1 MTEFAVTCKSN
12 NEVKNNKLGRCSSRN
27 EACWK
32 VINFPTYEQHPSAFY
47 VSVYPE
53 NGRSVWL
60 AEDNILQH
68 IQAASSAT

>member
-53 NGRSVWL
+53 NGRSV
-60 AEDNILQH
+60 
-68 IQAASSAT
+68 